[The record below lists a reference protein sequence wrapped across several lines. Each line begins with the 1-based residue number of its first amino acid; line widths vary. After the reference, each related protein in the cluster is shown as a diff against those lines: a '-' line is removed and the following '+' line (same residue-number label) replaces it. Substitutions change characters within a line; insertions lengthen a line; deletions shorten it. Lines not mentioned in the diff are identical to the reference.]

1 MELVTILWIIIGLLS
16 TIIFLALPFIAMG
29 AITFYNAFVR
39 RKKGKV
45 DKSNRFN
52 HLRLIWFATT
62 REDKFVGL
70 FPWLKNDEWEN
81 FNE

>member
-1 MELVTILWIIIGLLS
+1 MLIWITILQTVLLVVASPLIAIGG
-16 TIIFLALPFIAMG
+16 IFV
-29 AITFYNAFVR
+29 YNVFF
-39 RKKGKV
+39 RKKKV
-45 DKSNRFN
+45 PVDSSNRFN
-52 HLRLIWFATT
+52 HFRLVWFSIT